1 MKDVFTLADAVPW
14 EEITCAQL
22 LGIFLDVGGKG
33 RRGGGGGRW
42 WLVWKGEKNT
52 LYCPFKKGLAGLARG
67 HPIVIPRGY
76 ISTDQ
81 AQPLGEGVQHVFALY
96 GRVLHDGAGAV
107 VVALAAGGGAEP
119 VGGEHGRGVQAV
131 GMAVH
136 GVDIAAAGV
145 RVAAGA
151 VVADRVD
158 DRGGTGRL
166 RLDVG
171 PAAGGDVPVIS
182 CHSIQQPEG

>member
-1 MKDVFTLADAVPW
+1 M
-14 EEITCAQL
+14 
-22 LGIFLDVGGKG
+22 
-33 RRGGGGGRW
+33 
-42 WLVWKGEKNT
+42 
-52 LYCPFKKGLAGLARG
+52 
-67 HPIVIPRGY
+67 IPRGY

-107 VVALAAGGGAEP
+107 VIALAAGDSPESA
-119 VGGEHGRGVQAV
+119 GGEHRWRVQAV
-131 GMAVH
+131 GVAVH
-136 GVDIAAAGV
+136 SADIAAAGV

-166 RLDVG
+166 CLDVR
-171 PAAGGDVPVIS
+171 PTAGG
-182 CHSIQQPEG
+182 

>member
-1 MKDVFTLADAVPW
+1 M
-14 EEITCAQL
+14 E
-22 LGIFLDVGGKG
+22 GG
-33 RRGGGGGRW
+33 
-42 WLVWKGEKNT
+42 KNT
-52 LYCPFKKGLAGLARG
+52 LYCPFKKGFAGLTRG
-67 HPIVIPRGY
+67 HPIVIPRGD

-107 VVALAAGGGAEP
+107 VVALAAGGSAEP
-119 VGGEHGRGVQAV
+119 IGGEHGRGVQAV
-131 GMAVH
+131 GVAVH
-136 GVDIAAAGV
+136 GIDIAAAGV

-166 RLDVG
+166 CLDVG
-171 PAAGGDVPVIS
+171 PTTGGDVPVIS
-182 CHSIQQPEG
+182 CHSIQQPAGEGGRGRGEG

>member
-1 MKDVFTLADAVPW
+1 M
-14 EEITCAQL
+14 
-22 LGIFLDVGGKG
+22 
-33 RRGGGGGRW
+33 
-42 WLVWKGEKNT
+42 
-52 LYCPFKKGLAGLARG
+52 
-67 HPIVIPRGY
+67 IPRGY

-107 VVALAAGGGAEP
+107 VIAFTAGAGAEP
-119 VGGEHGRGVQAV
+119 AGSEHGRGVQAV
-131 GMAVH
+131 GVTVH
-136 GVDIAAAGV
+136 GADIAAAGV

-158 DRGGTGRL
+158 DRGGAGRL

-171 PAAGGDVPVIS
+171 PTAGGQVPVIS
-182 CHSIQQPEG
+182 GHSIQ